1 MRATAK
7 VGTKKPRK
15 KMTAEQK
22 AQARATAKKKRE
34 EKKFRTSAKE
44 IFTGSGFK
52 FIASENKEFTL
63 NTQTGSRTTELDGVF
78 VYENVIAIVEDTCT
92 ASPGTHLEGKQIIF
106 DLAIK
111 NKIDFISCLKENLS
125 DFSEYFDE
133 RNYEPEDYVLR
144 VLYFS
149 MNSVDSEH
157 IESASRVGIQV
168 VERSLTNYFHSLVKN
183 ISVSAKYEILKF
195 MDVPYSELGAA
206 KISGGNSGSI
216 SSYNGFLLPEANS
229 SYPPGYKV
237 ISFYVDPA
245 SLLKKSF
252 VLRKNGWIAPNLSY
266 QRILDMPKIKLMRKY
281 LSENRRVYLGN
292 IIATLPPT
300 TKINDINSSNQ
311 LTKDEQSK
319 VKPVNISLPDEYNV
333 VGLIDG
339 QHRVYSYH
347 EGIDTFDAQIGRLR
361 SKQNLLV
368 TGIIYPEGTSED
380 DRIFFEAK
388 LFLEINSR
396 QTKVKSVLTQEI
408 ELIVNPFSVTAI
420 AKAILIKLAR
430 KGALKDKLEEH
441 VFDDAKKLKVSSIVS
456 YGLKPLI
463 KKDGGDSLFTAW
475 PESDKKDE
483 ILLQKNRD
491 YLEGYIDFCVD
502 EINFLL
508 NSIKIS
514 FPAGWNIGHEN
525 KILTPTAINGFLK
538 CLRLI
543 LENGD
548 ERGLKSYKERFERIS
563 EFDFSK
569 YKSSQWNQ
577 LGSDLYSR
585 YFTDENV

>member
-1 MRATAK
+1 MK
-7 VGTKKPRK
+7 VPKKAGVKTKKKR
-15 KMTAEQK
+15 MTAEEK
-22 AQARATAKKKRE
+22 TLARATAKKKRE
-34 EKKFRTSAKE
+34 ERKFRLSVKE

-52 FIASENKEFTL
+52 YIASENKEFTL
-63 NTQTGSRTTELDGVF
+63 TTSHGSRTTELDGVF
-78 VYENVIAIVEDTCT
+78 VYENAIVVVEDTCT
-92 ASPGTHLEGKQIIF
+92 TSPGTHLAGKQIIF

-111 NKIDFISCLKENLS
+111 NKIDFIACLKSNLS
-125 DFSEYFDE
+125 EFSTHIEGQAYDLQ
-133 RNYEPEDYVLR
+133 DYVLK

-149 MNSVDSEH
+149 MYSVDSEY
-157 IESASRVGIQV
+157 IESANRLGIQV

-195 MDVPYSELGAA
+195 MDIPYSEIGVA
-206 KISGGNSGSI
+206 KISGGNSGAI
-216 SSYNGFLLPEANS
+216 SSYKGFLLPEANS
-229 SYPPGYKV
+229 SYPTGYKV

-281 LSENRRVYLGN
+281 LSENKRVYLGN
-292 IIATLPPT
+292 IIATLPPA
-300 TKINDINSSNQ
+300 TKINDISSSNQ
-311 LTKDEQSK
+311 LTADQQLT
-319 VKPVNISLPDEYNV
+319 VKPVKISLPDEYNV

-347 EGIDTFDAQIGRLR
+347 EGVDAFDNQIEKLR
-361 SKQNLLV
+361 NKQNLLV
-368 TGIIYPEGTSED
+368 TGIIYPDGLSED
-380 DRIFFEAK
+380 ERILFEAK
-388 LFLEINSR
+388 LFLEINSK

-408 ELIVNPFSVTAI
+408 ELIVNPFSITAI

-441 VFDDAKKLKVSSIVS
+441 VFDDAKKLKISSIVS

-463 KKDGGDSLFTAW
+463 KKEGEDSLFSAW
-475 PESDKKDE
+475 PEEEKKDAL
-483 ILLQKNRD
+483 LLQKNREHLED
-491 YLEGYIDFCVD
+491 YVNFCVE
-502 EINFLL
+502 EINFIL
-508 NSIKIS
+508 NAVKIS
-514 FPAGWNIGHEN
+514 FPYGWTIGNES

-538 CLRLI
+538 CLRLV

-548 ERGLKSYKERFERIS
+548 RRSLVFYKDRLSKVS
-563 EFDFSK
+563 EFDFTK

-577 LGSDLYSR
+577 LGNDLYKQ
-585 YFTDENV
+585 FFC

>member
-1 MRATAK
+1 MNARKKA
-7 VGTKKPRK
+7 VTKKTRK

-22 AQARATAKKKRE
+22 AEARAIAKKKRE
-34 EKKFRTSAKE
+34 EAKFRASTKE

-52 FIASENKEFTL
+52 FIPSEGKEFTL
-63 NTQTGSRTTELDGVF
+63 KTQDGSRTTELDGIF
-78 VYENVIAIVEDTCT
+78 VYENVIVVVEDTCT
-92 ASPGTHLEGKQIIF
+92 ASPGQHLAGKQIIF
-106 DLAIK
+106 GLAIN
-111 NKIDFISCLKENLS
+111 NKIDFIDCLKDKISAFN
-125 DFSEYFDE
+125 EYLQGK
-133 RNYEPEDYVLR
+133 NYELEDYVLR

-149 MNSVDSEH
+149 MNSVDSEYV
-157 IESASRVGIQV
+157 ESASRVGIQV

-183 ISVSAKYEILKF
+183 ISVSAKYEMLKF
-195 MDVPYSELGAA
+195 MKVSYSELGAA
-206 KISGGNSGSI
+206 RLSGGNTGSI

-229 SYPPGYKV
+229 SYPTGYKV

-266 QRILDMPKIKLMRKY
+266 QRILDMSKIKLMRRY
-281 LSENRRVYLGN
+281 LSESKRVYLGN

-311 LTKDEQSK
+311 LAKEQQST

-347 EGIDTFDAQIGRLR
+347 EGIDTFDPEIRKLR
-361 SKQNLLV
+361 KKQNLLV

-380 DRIFFEAK
+380 DRILFEAR
-388 LFLEINSR
+388 LFLEINSK

-475 PESDKKDE
+475 TESQKKDE
-483 ILLQKNRD
+483 VLLQKNREC
-491 YLEGYIDFCVD
+491 LEAYIDFCVD
-502 EINFLL
+502 EINSLL
-508 NSIKIS
+508 NAVKIS

-543 LENGD
+543 IENGD
-548 ERGLKSYKERFERIS
+548 DRGLEFYKNHFCGIS

-569 YKSSQWNQ
+569 YKSSHWNQ
-577 LGSDLYSR
+577 LGSDLYTQLFSKK
-585 YFTDENV
+585 N

>member
-1 MRATAK
+1 MRSGTK
-7 VGTKKPRK
+7 VSTKKPRK

-22 AQARATAKKKRE
+22 VKARAAAKKKRE

-44 IFTGSGFK
+44 IFTGSGFR
-52 FIASENKEFTL
+52 FIASENREFTL
-63 NTQTGSRTTELDGVF
+63 ETKTGSRTTELDGVF
-78 VYENVIAIVEDTCT
+78 VYENVIAIVEDTCI
-92 ASPGTHLEGKQIIF
+92 ASPGAHLAGKQIIF

-111 NKIDFISCLKENLS
+111 NKIDFIKCLKENLS

-133 RNYEPEDYVLR
+133 KNYEPDDYVLR

-149 MNSVDSEH
+149 MNSVDSEYV
-157 IESASRVGIQV
+157 ESASRVGIQV
-168 VERSLTNYFHSLVKN
+168 VERALTNYFHSLVKN
-183 ISVSAKYEILKF
+183 ISVSAKYELLKF
-195 MDVPYSELGAA
+195 MNVAYSELGAA
-206 KISGGNSGSI
+206 KLSGGNSGSI

-229 SYPPGYKV
+229 SYPTGYKV

-281 LSENRRVYLGN
+281 LSENKRVYLGN

-300 TKINDINSSNQ
+300 TKINDINNSNQ
-311 LTKDEQSK
+311 LTKDQQSK
-319 VKPVNISLPDEYNV
+319 VKPVNISIPDEYNV

-347 EGIDTFDAQIGRLR
+347 EGIDTFDAQIGKLR

-380 DRIFFEAK
+380 DRILFEAK
-388 LFLEINSR
+388 LFLEINSK

-408 ELIVNPFSVTAI
+408 ELIVNPFSATAI
-420 AKAILIKLAR
+420 AKAILIKLTR

-483 ILLQKNRD
+483 ILLHKNRD
-491 YLEGYIDFCVD
+491 YLESYIDFCVD
-502 EINFLL
+502 EINYLL

-514 FPAGWNIGHEN
+514 FPAGWSIGHEN

-548 ERGLKSYKERFERIS
+548 ERGLEAYKIRFRKIS

-577 LGSDLYSR
+577 LGSDLYIR
-585 YFTDENV
+585 YFTEGNV

>member
-1 MRATAK
+1 MKAAK
-7 VGTKKPRK
+7 KTVAKKPRK

-22 AQARATAKKKRE
+22 AQAKIAAKKRRE
-34 EKKFRTSAKE
+34 EAKFRSATKE

-63 NTQTGSRTTELDGVF
+63 TTQQGSRTTELDGIF
-78 VYENVIAIVEDTCT
+78 LYENVIVVVEDTCT
-92 ASPGTHLEGKQIIF
+92 TSPGTHLAGKQIIF

-111 NKIDFISCLKENLS
+111 NKIAFINCLKGNIPDFSNYLDKENYDLS
-125 DFSEYFDE
+125 DYI
-133 RNYEPEDYVLR
+133 LKI
-144 VLYFS
+144 LYFS
-149 MNSVDSEH
+149 MNSVDSEYV
-157 IESASRVGIQV
+157 ESANRIGIQV
-168 VERSLTNYFHSLVKN
+168 VERALTNYFHSLVKN
-183 ISVSAKYEILKF
+183 ISASAKYEILKF
-195 MDVPYSELGAA
+195 MEISYSELGTA

-216 SSYNGFLLPEANS
+216 NSYSGFLLPEANS
-229 SYPPGYKV
+229 SYPDGYKV

-281 LSENRRVYLGN
+281 LYENKRVYLGN

-311 LTKDEQSK
+311 LTKDEQVT
-319 VKPVNISLPDEYNV
+319 VKPVKISLPDEYNV

-347 EGIDTFDAQIGRLR
+347 EGIDTFDNQIGKLR
-361 SKQNLLV
+361 NKQNLLV
-368 TGIIYPEGTSED
+368 TGIIYPEGMSED
-380 DRIFFEAK
+380 DRILFEAK
-388 LFLEINSR
+388 LFLELNSK

-420 AKAILIKLAR
+420 SKAILIKLAR

-441 VFDDAKKLKVSSIVS
+441 VFDDSKKLKVSSIVS

-463 KKDGGDSLFTAW
+463 KKEGGDSLFTAW
-475 PESDKKDE
+475 PDDDKKND
-483 ILLQKNRD
+483 ILSHKNRD
-491 YLEGYIDFCVD
+491 HLEKYIDFCVD
-502 EINFLL
+502 EINFIL
-508 NSIKIS
+508 NAVKIS
-514 FPAGWNIGHEN
+514 FPQGWDIGQES
-525 KILTPTAINGFLK
+525 KILTPTSINGFLK

-548 ERGLKSYKERFERIS
+548 ERGLDSYKKRFTEIS
-563 EFDFSK
+563 KFEFGN

-577 LGSDLYSR
+577 LGSDLYAR
-585 YFTDENV
+585 YFGEEGV

>member
-1 MRATAK
+1 MNAPKR
-7 VGTKKPRK
+7 VSINKPRK

-22 AQARATAKKKRE
+22 AQANKKRE
-34 EKKFRTSAKE
+34 EARFRAAVKE

-52 FIASENKEFTL
+52 FIASEKKEFTL
-63 NTQTGSRTTELDGVF
+63 KTQDGSRTTELDGIF
-78 VYENVIAIVEDTCT
+78 LYENIIVVVEDTCT
-92 ASPGTHLEGKQIIF
+92 TATGTHLAGKQIIF
-106 DLAIK
+106 DLAIR
-111 NKIDFISCLKENLS
+111 NKINFINCLKEKFS
-125 DFSEYFDE
+125 DFSKYLEE
-133 RNYEPEDYVLR
+133 NNYELGDYAVR
-144 VLYFS
+144 FLYFS

-157 IESASRVGIQV
+157 VESANRIGIQV
-168 VERSLTNYFHSLVKN
+168 VERALTNYFHSLVKN
-183 ISVSAKYEILKF
+183 ISISAKYEILKF
-195 MDVPYSELGAA
+195 MKVSYSELGAA

-229 SYPPGYKV
+229 SYPAGYKV

-252 VLRKNGWIAPNLSY
+252 VLRKNSWIAPNLSY

-281 LSENRRVYLGN
+281 LSENKRVYLGN

-300 TKINDINSSNQ
+300 TKINDINNSNQ
-311 LTKDEQSK
+311 LTKDEQST
-319 VKPVNISLPDEYNV
+319 VKPVNISIPDEYNV

-347 EGIDTFDAQIGRLR
+347 EGIDFFENQIGKLR
-361 SKQNLLV
+361 NKQNLLV
-368 TGIIYPEGTSED
+368 TGIIYPEGTSDD
-380 DRIFFEAK
+380 DRILFEAK
-388 LFLEINSR
+388 LFLEINSK

-441 VFDDAKKLKVSSIVS
+441 VFDDTKKLKVSSIVS
-456 YGLKPLI
+456 YGLKPLV
-463 KKDGGDSLFTAW
+463 KKDGSDSLFTAW
-475 PESDKKDE
+475 PEDNKKDG
-483 ILLQKNRD
+483 ILLHKNREH
-491 YLEGYIDFCVD
+491 LEDYIDFCVE
-502 EINFLL
+502 EINLIL

-514 FPAGWNIGHEN
+514 FPSGWSIGHEK

-548 ERGLKSYKERFERIS
+548 ERGLEIYKIRFSEIS
-563 EFDFSK
+563 EFEFSK

-577 LGSDLYSR
+577 LGSDLYAR
-585 YFTDENV
+585 YFTEGKV